1 MIQVEETKQYNVYAQ
16 DMLSDAFERAYSRY
30 ADAQEAAPPDT
41 VTLVFSVISL
51 LLVIGMLFLTA
62 HRYQGEYTWYLLMVV
77 FAFLIGRMLFRYWK
91 ARKEYLKAAG
101 KPSTIAQKKHTFFS
115 LFGGLEAVP
124 TTSTAAELQD
134 KVRPLLGK
142 QSDTIYNTAI
152 RSVAEDLIHVNNP
165 DLPLCKLITPLNE
178 IFTQPRQRLY
188 MKAADNQLIFFDS
201 EWQSPKGQISCDLAD
216 VVSFGK
222 FAQYASCINSAG
234 GGKIRQDAVILE
246 IRDEEKH
253 LFFEFSQQAYTT
265 MRKILPGKKEK
276 K

>member
-1 MIQVEETKQYNVYAQ
+1 MIRVEETKQYNVSAQ
-16 DMLSDAFERAYSRY
+16 EMLSDAFERAYSRY

-41 VTLVFSVISL
+41 VTLVFSMISL
-51 LLVIGMLFLTA
+51 LLVIGMLLLTL
-62 HRYQGEYTWYLLMVV
+62 HRYPGEYTWYLLIALFV
-77 FAFLIGRMLFRYWK
+77 FFFGRMIFRYWK

-101 KPSTIAQKKHTFFS
+101 KPSTIAQKKHAFFS
-115 LFGGLEAVP
+115 LFGGLEAIP
-124 TTSTAAELQD
+124 TTATAKELQD

-165 DLPLCKLITPLNE
+165 ELPLCKLITPLEE
-178 IFTQPRQRLY
+178 IFTQPRQRLFL
-188 MKAADNQLIFFDS
+188 KAADNQLIFFDS
-201 EWQSPKGQISCDLAD
+201 EWQMPKGQIVCDLAD
-216 VVSFGK
+216 VVSFGR
-222 FAQYASCINSAG
+222 FPQYASCINSAG

-253 LFFEFSQQAYTT
+253 LFFEFAQQEYTT
-265 MRKILPGKKEK
+265 LRKILPGKKEK

>member
-1 MIQVEETKQYNVYAQ
+1 MIRIEETKQYNVYAQ

-30 ADAQEAAPPDT
+30 ADAQEAAPPDSAT
-41 VTLVFSVISL
+41 MVFSIISL

-62 HRYQGEYTWYLLMVV
+62 RRYPGEYTWYLLIAV
-77 FAFLIGRMLFRYWK
+77 FIFFIGRIAVRYRK

-101 KPSTIAQKKHTFFS
+101 KPSTIAQKKLAFFS

-124 TTSTAAELQD
+124 ATSTAAELQD

-165 DLPLCKLITPLNE
+165 ELPLCKLITPLNE
-178 IFTQPRQRLY
+178 VFTQPRQRLY

-222 FAQYASCINSAG
+222 FTQYASGINFAA

-253 LFFEFSQQAYTT
+253 LFFEFSQQAYAAI
-265 MRKILPGKKEK
+265 RKMLPGKKEK

>member
-1 MIQVEETKQYNVYAQ
+1 MIHIEETKQYNVYAQ
-16 DMLSDAFERAYSRY
+16 DMLSEAFERAYSRY

-41 VTLVFSVISL
+41 ATLIFSIISL

-62 HRYQGEYTWYLLMVV
+62 YRYKGEYTWYLLMAI
-77 FAFLIGRMLFRYWK
+77 FAFLIGRMIFRYWK

-101 KPSTIAQKKHTFFS
+101 KPSTIAQKKLAFFS
-115 LFGGLEAVP
+115 LFGGLDAVP
-124 TTSTAAELQD
+124 ATATAAELQD

-152 RSVAEDLIHVNNP
+152 RSVAEDLILVNNP
-165 DLPLCKLITPLNE
+165 ELPLCKLITPLSE
-178 IFTQPRQRLY
+178 TFTQPRQRLY
-188 MKAADNQLIFFDS
+188 MKSVDDQLIFFDA
-201 EWQSPKGQISCDLAD
+201 EWQSPKGQITCDLAD

-222 FAQYASCINSAG
+222 FSQYASGINFAT

-246 IRDEEKH
+246 IRDEDKH
-253 LFFEFSQQAYTT
+253 LFFEFAGQGYATI
-265 MRKILPGKKEK
+265 RKILPGKKEK